1 MEQDRQN
8 QSPFWDRPE
17 QSSPSSGPSENRPNQ
32 NPSPFWSRPG
42 QDGNGTPAQQFHR
55 PKEEPAN
62 GLARASKVLGIFA
75 LVSFFTFTVYPPI
88 IFGSLSIILALLS
101 RGSSL
106 KMHSKAQ
113 NGVITSSIALGCDV
127 AIFAMA
133 FALIFNMGGSFESI
147 YGMSYEEMIEG
158 MENGTLDYEDIYNNV
173 YENMYE
179 NMYGDTYED
188 SYEEL
193 YEHMPE
199 DMRQEMQEMQEIF
212 EQMP

>member
-8 QSPFWDRPE
+8 QSPFWDRPG
-17 QSSPSSGPSENRPNQ
+17 QGSYPSGPKLEQ
-32 NPSPFWSRPG
+32 NDQTPSPFWSRPG
-42 QDGNGTPAQQFHR
+42 QDGNGTPTQQFHR

-62 GLARASKVLGIFA
+62 GLARASMVLGIIA

-88 IFGSLSIILALLS
+88 ILGSLSIILALLS

-133 FALIFNMGGSFESI
+133 FALIFGMPNMFESI

-199 DMRQEMQEMQEIF
+199 DMRQEMQEIF

>member
-8 QSPFWDRPE
+8 QSPFWNRPRQGG
-17 QSSPSSGPSENRPNQ
+17 QSFGPSENKSGQ
-32 NPSPFWSRPG
+32 TPSPFWNRPR
-42 QDGNGTPAQQFHR
+42 QEGNENPAQQFRR

-62 GLARASKVLGIFA
+62 GLAIASMVLGVIA
-75 LVSFFTFTVYPPI
+75 LVSFFTFTIYPPI

-101 RGSSL
+101 RGGSL

-113 NGVITSSIALGCDV
+113 NGIIASVVALGCDV
-127 AIFAMA
+127 AVFAMA

-179 NMYGDTYED
+179 NIYEDTYED
-188 SYEEL
+188 TYDEL
-193 YEHMPE
+193 YDHMPE
-199 DMRQEMQEMQEIF
+199 DMRQEMQEMF
-212 EQMP
+212 EDMQ